1 VHCCLLDLTSHGNHR
16 AQAMGYANGAR
27 PAFVKFRAEGVERL
41 LDNWIC
47 RRIVA
52 VSNPDKADAPEH
64 RERLVAAAR
73 RLTLAKGV
81 NVGIDAILDEAGVDR
96 GSRQAQGAPH
106 VTATSWASMVR
117 RPTCTNS

>member
-1 VHCCLLDLTSHGNHR
+1 
-16 AQAMGYANGAR
+16 MGYANGAR

-73 RLTLAKGV
+73 RL
-81 NVGIDAILDEAGVDR
+81 ILDEAGVDR
-96 GSRQAQGAPH
+96 GSRQAQGVPH